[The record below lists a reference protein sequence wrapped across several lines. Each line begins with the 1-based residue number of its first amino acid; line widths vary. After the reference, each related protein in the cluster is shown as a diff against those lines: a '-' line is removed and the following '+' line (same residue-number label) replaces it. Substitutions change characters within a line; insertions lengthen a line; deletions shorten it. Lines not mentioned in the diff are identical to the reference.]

1 MKHLYKK
8 LHTSELVDINLL
20 ALIFQHKDVYMRDVI
35 VGAQSGISESDM
47 LKIESVVSELCLR
60 QD

>member
-8 LHTSELVDINLL
+8 LHTNELVDVNLL

-47 LKIESVVSELCLR
+47 LKIE
-60 QD
+60 